1 MRAILII
8 PVAVAVILFVAYR
21 VTRRDDED
29 GDRGILVTLLDL
41 LSWR

>member
-8 PVAVAVILFVAYR
+8 PVAVAVILFMAYR
-21 VTRRDDED
+21 VTGRDDED
-29 GDRGILVTLLDL
+29 GDRGILGTLLDL